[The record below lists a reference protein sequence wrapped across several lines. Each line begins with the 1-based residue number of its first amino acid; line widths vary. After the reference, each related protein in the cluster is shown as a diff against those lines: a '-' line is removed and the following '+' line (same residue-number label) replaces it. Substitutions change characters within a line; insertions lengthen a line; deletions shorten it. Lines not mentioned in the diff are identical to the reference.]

1 MKILTLLLLTLSL
14 INPIQTL
21 AVAVPPPPQI
31 DATAYILQD
40 YNSNQTLMENNADT
54 RVEPASLTK
63 LMTAYIVFKQL
74 RAGKVKL
81 TDKVRISEKSW
92 RMPGS
97 RMYVK
102 VDTRVSVKQLL
113 QGLIIQSGNDA
124 SVALAEFLAGTEEAF
139 ATLMNEQA
147 KILGLNSTHYMN
159 STGLP
164 DNEHYTTVRDLVR
177 LSEALIDDFPEYYH
191 WYSEKE
197 FTYNKITQPNRNL
210 LLGRDSS
217 VDGLKTGHT
226 KAAGYCLVA
235 SAKRGE
241 MRLISVLVGAKSKR
255 SRARETEKILDYG
268 FRFFES
274 HPLYKAKQ
282 PLDTES
288 VWKGNKNKLQL
299 GLSRALSV
307 TVPKGQYKQLSAKL
321 HIDKHIMAPV
331 VAGKKYGTLKISLAN
346 KVILERPLVALYSVE
361 VGNIWNRLVDSFLL
375 FFVK

>member
-1 MKILTLLLLTLSL
+1 MKILNSLLLTLSL
-14 INPIQTL
+14 LNPIQTF
-21 AVAVPPPPQI
+21 AIAVPPPPQI
-31 DATAYILQD
+31 NATAYILQD
-40 YNSNQTLMENNADT
+40 YNSSQILMEKNADT

-63 LMTAYIVFKQL
+63 LMTAYIIFQQL

-81 TDKVRISEKSW
+81 TDKVRISEKAW

-102 VDTRVSVKQLL
+102 VDTDVSVELL
-113 QGLIIQSGNDA
+113 LKGLIIQSGNDA
-124 SVALAEFLAGTEEAF
+124 SVALAEFIAGTEEAF

-147 KILGLNSTHYMN
+147 KIMGLNNTHYMN

-164 DNEHYTTVRDLVR
+164 DNQHYTTARDLVH
-177 LSEALIDDFPEYYH
+177 LSQTLVYDFPEYYH
-191 WYSEKE
+191 WYSEHE

-210 LLGRDSS
+210 LLRRDSS

-241 MRLISVLVGAKSKR
+241 MRLISVLLGAKSKR
-255 SRARETEKILDYG
+255 ARARETEKILDYG

-274 HPLYKAKQ
+274 YPLYKAKQ

-288 VWKGNKNKLQL
+288 VWKGNKNELQL
-299 GLSRALSV
+299 GLSKPLSV
-307 TVPKGQYKQLSAKL
+307 TVPKGQYKQLSAKMY
-321 HIDKHIMAPV
+321 IDKYIMAPV

-346 KVILERPLVALYSVE
+346 KVILERPLVALTSVE

-375 FFVK
+375 FFIK